1 MDLGAANSCHDQ
13 VLMIYFAVDSGTTN
27 SRVWLM
33 RGREVLA
40 RKQLPVG
47 VRNTAIDGH
56 NRALVQGIRETILEL
71 ADKGDVAE
79 RHQTV
84 IAAGMITSELGLHE
98 VKHVQAPAG
107 LLELGANV
115 HDRDFEDLKGISFH
129 FIPGVRCGPRNADLE
144 NVDSVDIMRGEET
157 EVMGALEEI
166 EQIENGPL
174 LYIHLGSHTKMI
186 QLDAKRRISASA
198 STLAGELMHSILEQ
212 TILRRSLPE
221 TPFASFNPVFF
232 SQGWEHCERVGFT
245 RALYEVRVLQ
255 LNSGFP
261 KEELPSF
268 MLGAIIFEE
277 FRCFQVLAGNA
288 SGRQVLLSGLPHLQ
302 PAWCFALRSRGF
314 SVRQL
319 NTEETERCFL
329 TGLLRIYEHRL
340 PA

>member
-1 MDLGAANSCHDQ
+1 
-13 VLMIYFAVDSGTTN
+13 MIYFAVDSGTTN

-40 RKQLPVG
+40 RKQVPVG

-56 NRALVQGIRETILEL
+56 NRALVYSIHEAILEL
-71 ADKGDVAE
+71 ARKSDVAE
-79 RHQTV
+79 LPQTV

-107 LLELGANV
+107 LVELGSNV
-115 HDRDFEDLKGISFH
+115 QDKEFEDLKGISFH
-129 FIPGVRCGPRNADLE
+129 FIPGVRCGPRNADFE

-157 EVMGALEEI
+157 EVMGAFEEI
-166 EQIENGPL
+166 EQIQKEPL

-186 QLDAKRRISASA
+186 QLDADRRISASA

-212 TILRRSLPE
+212 TILRRSLPQ
-221 TPFASFNPVFF
+221 TPFAFFSPVFF
-232 SQGWEHCERVGFT
+232 SQGWEHCERVGFM

-255 LNSGFP
+255 ISSEFP

-277 FRCFQVLAGNA
+277 FRCFQTLAGDA
-288 SGRQVLLSGLPHLQ
+288 RGQQVLLSGLPHLQ

-319 NTEETERCFL
+319 NAEETERCFL
-329 TGLLRIYEHRL
+329 TGMLRIYQHRL